1 MLRHF
6 LCGFLILATPA
17 CAPAKERADTP
28 AANANDELGGVIFRR
43 IAPGVWLHSA
53 YHTMTAGPVVSNGL
67 IIENGDTAVLV
78 DTAWDDA
85 QTRSILQWARERL
98 HRPVTAAIATHAH
111 ADKMGGMKAL
121 RDAGVKTFAARLS
134 NRDAPPRG
142 LTPAEVSLD
151 FDGEG
156 WLTPASC
163 KDAAALGRLRV
174 FYPGAGHT
182 RDNIV
187 VAVPE
192 ASIVF
197 GGCLIRPPGSTD
209 MGNTADG
216 DLSHWD
222 AAAEAVGSAFPDAR
236 VVIPSHGP
244 PSGREL
250 LTLTADLARQR
261 RAAKDVR

>member
-6 LCGFLILATPA
+6 LLGLLILSAPA
-17 CAPAKERADTP
+17 CAPAEKRADTP
-28 AANANDELGGVIFRR
+28 AADAGGELGGVTFRR

-53 YHTMTAGPVVSNGL
+53 YRTMASGPVVSNGL
-67 IIENGDTAVLV
+67 VVENGDTAVLV

-98 HRPVTAAIATHAH
+98 RRPVTAAIATHAH

-134 NRDAPPRG
+134 NQDAPARG
-142 LTPAEVSLD
+142 LIPAEVSLD
-151 FDGEG
+151 FDNGG
-156 WLTPASC
+156 WLTTASRE
-163 KDAAALGRLRV
+163 DAAVLGRLRV

-187 VAVPE
+187 VAVTD

-236 VVIPSHGP
+236 TVIPSHGP

-250 LTLTADLARQR
+250 LTLTADLARR
-261 RAAKDVR
+261 TRVAKEVR